1 MKLLNRSALMLLP
14 LSPYLAWVNSL
25 PVEVSELEQ
34 PLTEQALA
42 AEGRVYL
49 IAEFDS
55 HLGFDPEAEPD
66 QVLDDALAGE
76 WQALFENELAAWD
89 ELGLHWPQPL
99 TRALLQ
105 QWFKI
110 KPLALAFDADSKP
123 LLTAVL

>member
-14 LSPYLAWVNSL
+14 LSPYLEWVNGL
-25 PVEVSELEQ
+25 PIEVSELEQ
-34 PLTEQALA
+34 PLPEQALV

-49 IAEFDS
+49 VAEFDS
-55 HLGFDPEAEPD
+55 QSEAVAEPD
-66 QVLDDALAGE
+66 QALEDALAGQ

-89 ELGLHWPQPL
+89 ELGLHWPEPL
-99 TRALLQ
+99 TRTLLQ
-105 QWFKI
+105 QWFEI